1 MNMNTTPIPVQTGP
15 LYKCFQ
21 CGQPMLVSLHF
32 NQIPMGG
39 GYSPL
44 DEFQD
49 HIWYVTKDCKCQPGR
64 VVRLGDCIAPLVPS
78 GPRNTLTPADI
89 PAIRAA
95 LAAIARAVRPED
107 RRCDPAA
114 RVVYLLLAGQ
124 MAPDKAIAE
133 IRGMATS
140 AVPT

>member
-1 MNMNTTPIPVQTGP
+1 MDNNIIPVQTGP
-15 LYKCFQ
+15 LYKCFK
-21 CGQPMLVSLHF
+21 CSQPMLVDLRF

-44 DEFQD
+44 DEYQD
-49 HIWYVTKDCKCQPGR
+49 HIWYATKDCKCQPQR

-95 LAAIARAVRPED
+95 LAAIASAVRAED
-107 RRCDPAA
+107 RTCEPAA
-114 RVVYLLLAGQ
+114 KIVYALLSGHVS
-124 MAPDKAIAE
+124 PEHAIE
-133 IRGMATS
+133 QIRALNNHN
-140 AVPT
+140 